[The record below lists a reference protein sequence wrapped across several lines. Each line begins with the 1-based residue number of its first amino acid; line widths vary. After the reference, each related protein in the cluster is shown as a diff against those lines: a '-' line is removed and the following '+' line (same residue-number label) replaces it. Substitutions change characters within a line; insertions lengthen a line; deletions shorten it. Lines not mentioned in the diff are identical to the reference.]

1 MEKAQE
7 ILMGLLKSQ
16 FDIFKGF
23 LKPDKIQVLVEVFPE
38 GLLRLYS
45 GLPEDLQKS
54 YVIEFLSDPPLFT
67 EDELLKMMKSVGITL
82 ENLRE
87 KGYRRSADGL
97 EKHMKEKMKGDDE
110 GFEKWNEEQAKA
122 GKFDAINVKILLQ
135 KILSTGDTKES
146 WKLFAANSVEIYKI
160 KGVQERVEAQF
171 QRKFDNW
178 LSEEY
183 EEQEEEDEEDEA
195 HAEEREKKE
204 QEEQKKKIE
213 EDKFKKEFL
222 EAIKKEKPAKAV
234 RDGFKALIDFAYA
247 FYRVADE

>member
-54 YVIEFLSDPPLFT
+54 YVIEFLSDPPFFT

-171 QRKFDNW
+171 QRKFDNG
-178 LSEEY
+178 L
-183 EEQEEEDEEDEA
+183 A
-195 HAEEREKKE
+195 
-204 QEEQKKKIE
+204 EQKKKTKHLQKNE
-213 EDKFKKEFL
+213 RRKK
-222 EAIKKEKPAKAV
+222 KKNERRKLKKKTSL
-234 RDGFKALIDFAYA
+234 GKN
-247 FYRVADE
+247 